1 MLVSS
6 EAGTKGGDMA
16 TKANKTDAAAGRAEI
31 EAQIARVRGELATL
45 GYMMAEYGV
54 DRLRG
59 AEMQAVA
66 ELQRQLES
74 LESGV
79 RRRMD
84 GQPLQALGL
93 AALAGFVLGLVLRR

>member
-1 MLVSS
+1 
-6 EAGTKGGDMA
+6 MA
-16 TKANKTDAAAGRAEI
+16 TKANKTDAAASRAEI
-31 EAQIARVRGELATL
+31 EAQIARVRGELVTL
-45 GYMMAEYGV
+45 GNMMAEYGV

-59 AEMQAVA
+59 AEMQAVE

-84 GQPLQALGL
+84 EQPLQALGL